1 MSGARALLG
10 AGWEDG
16 KAEALGRKRR
26 RDSHSEDEVREGRAL
41 CHWSWGQPWSR
52 PLDLLCLVSSGSNY
66 NCHVSM
72 TAQ

>member
-26 RDSHSEDEVREGRAL
+26 RDSNSEDEVREDL
-41 CHWSWGQPWSR
+41 CHWS
-52 PLDLLCLVSSGSNY
+52 
-66 NCHVSM
+66 
-72 TAQ
+72 

>member
-26 RDSHSEDEVREGRAL
+26 RDSHSEDEVREGMAL
-41 CHWSWGQPWSR
+41 CHWSWGQPWTSCVW
-52 PLDLLCLVSSGSNY
+52 CLVAGTI
-66 NCHVSM
+66 
-72 TAQ
+72 TAMSA